1 MFKFL
6 RTSGFKWI
14 DPKEFD
20 FNKYTSSGLK
30 GRGFEVDL
38 EYSKKSCKLCNDY
51 PLAPD
56 KIEIKTEMLSKYQ
69 LFIADFHNIPVSNV
83 KKFVPNFLVKEK
95 YVLYYENLQLYLRL
109 ELKLKKICR
118 Y

>member
-1 MFKFL
+1 
-6 RTSGFKWI
+6 
-14 DPKEFD
+14 
-20 FNKYTSSGLK
+20 
-30 GRGFEVDL
+30 
-38 EYSKKSCKLCNDY
+38 
-51 PLAPD
+51 
-56 KIEIKTEMLSKYQ
+56 MLSKYQ
-69 LFIADFHNIPVSNV
+69 LFIDDFHNIPVDNV